1 MTILVYT
8 AYNLVMQR
16 LERVKALEGRYP
28 IERHLTLRER
38 IVDFIKDAIIRG
50 ELRPGERVLEPE
62 LAMRFGV
69 SRTPIREAFRQLE
82 SEGFLTIIPRK
93 GAVVSPITDRDV
105 KEFYAIKGL
114 LEGYAARVACPWVTE
129 KEIKRMEGLNE
140 QMERYA
146 EREDIKNFF
155 KADNQ
160 FHDVFLKACGNEKLY
175 NLIRTLVQQ
184 FERFRITALA
194 LRGRMKDSVIE
205 HREIVEAFKKGD
217 AELVDRLVR
226 VNAEH
231 GGKVLVKEILKEKI

>member
-8 AYNLVMQR
+8 AYNLAMQR
-16 LERVKALEGRYP
+16 LERIRLEGRYP

-50 ELRPGERVLEPE
+50 ELRPGERVHEPE

-82 SEGFLTIIPRK
+82 SEGFLTVIPRK
-93 GAVVSPITDRDV
+93 GAVVSSITDKDV

-114 LEGYAARVACPWVTE
+114 MEGYAARMACPWVTE
-129 KEIKRMEGLNE
+129 REIKRMEGLNE
-140 QMERYA
+140 QMDRYA
-146 EREDIKNFF
+146 EKEDIKNFF
-155 KADNQ
+155 KTDNQ

-175 NLIRTLVQQ
+175 NLIHTLVQQ
-184 FERFRITALA
+184 FERFRITALS
-194 LRGRMKDSVIE
+194 LQGRMKESVKQ

-217 AELVDRLVR
+217 AKLVERLVR
-226 VNAEH
+226 ANAEQ
-231 GGKVLVKEILKEKI
+231 GGEVLVKEILKEKI

>member
-1 MTILVYT
+1 MTTLVYT
-8 AYNLVMQR
+8 AYNLAMQR
-16 LERVKALEGRYP
+16 LERIKVLEGRYP
-28 IERHLTLRER
+28 VERHLTLRER

-82 SEGFLTIIPRK
+82 SEGFLTVIPRK

-114 LEGYAARVACPWVTE
+114 LEGYAARIACSWVTE

-175 NLIRTLVQQ
+175 NLIRILVQQ
-184 FERFRITALA
+184 FERFRITALS
-194 LRGRMKDSVIE
+194 LRGRMKESVKQ

-217 AELVDRLVR
+217 AELVERLVR
-226 VNAEH
+226 ANAEQ
-231 GGKVLVKEILKEKI
+231 GGEVLVKEILREKI